1 MTNFGE
7 KVVIYFLIRA
17 LYSSLAGALKM
28 ANFTKLPRGSYIL
41 ARFDT
46 AVRNSS
52 LSVTFSLLR
61 QDSIFFHNSKVG
73 EILER
78 LSLFIF

>member
-1 MTNFGE
+1 
-7 KVVIYFLIRA
+7 
-17 LYSSLAGALKM
+17 M

-61 QDSIFFHNSKVG
+61 QDSIFFPNSKVG

>member
-1 MTNFGE
+1 MINFGE
-7 KVVIYFLIRA
+7 KVVICFLIWA
-17 LYSSLAGALKM
+17 LYSSLAGALKT
-28 ANFTKLPRGSYIL
+28 ANFTKLPRGFYIL

-46 AVRNSS
+46 AVRHSS
-52 LSVTFSLLR
+52 LSGTFSLLR
-61 QDSIFFHNSKVG
+61 QDSIFFHNSEVG